1 VVNEQFFEHEE
12 ETVVVEALEGRGA
25 RDNFGH
31 KVVVLKFDSLGGLW
45 PDAVH
50 VQDLDKP
57 PVSCVVL
64 GDRDF
69 LEIFIYRLSL
79 IIFES
84 SHLEELIGTMRA
96 TRLRREKED

>member
-1 VVNEQFFEHEE
+1 MVDQQFFENEE

-25 RDNFGH
+25 RDHFGH
-31 KVVVLKFDSLGGLW
+31 KVVVLKFDSLWGLW

-57 PVSCVVL
+57 PVRCVVL

-69 LEIFIYRLSL
+69 LEVFIYGLSL
-79 IIFES
+79 IVFKS
-84 SHLEELIGTMRA
+84 SHLEKLIGTVRA
-96 TRLRREKED
+96 TRLRREKEN